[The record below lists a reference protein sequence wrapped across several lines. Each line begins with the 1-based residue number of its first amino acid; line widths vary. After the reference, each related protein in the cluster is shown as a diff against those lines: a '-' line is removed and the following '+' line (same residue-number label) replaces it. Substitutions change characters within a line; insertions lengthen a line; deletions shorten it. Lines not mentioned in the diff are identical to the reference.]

1 MVLEDRQPDAAW
13 KKIQQNT
20 FTRWVNQ
27 KLEPINVEVTDL
39 ETDFE
44 EGLKLIR
51 LVEVLS
57 GRSLG
62 RYSRKVTF
70 RHQKL
75 ENISLALKF
84 LENEEHIKI
93 VNIDSSAIADR
104 NLKLILGLVWTLIL
118 HYSISKQIWDDHT
131 GSATKIEDVSP
142 KTKLMTWLKGKLP
155 TGLPFTN
162 FTSDWND
169 GILLGALVD
178 SCAPDLGVNWR
189 NWLPSQ
195 ALHST
200 RTAMNL
206 AKDYLNIAPVR
217 F

>member
-1 MVLEDRQPDAAW
+1 MVLEDRQPDAEW

-62 RYSRKVTF
+62 RYSKKVTF

-118 HYSISKQIWDDHT
+118 HYSISKQVWDDHT
-131 GSATKIEDVSP
+131 GSTTKGEDVSP

-178 SCAPDLGVNWR
+178 SCAPDLGVDWR

-206 AKDYLNIAPVR
+206 A
-217 F
+217 